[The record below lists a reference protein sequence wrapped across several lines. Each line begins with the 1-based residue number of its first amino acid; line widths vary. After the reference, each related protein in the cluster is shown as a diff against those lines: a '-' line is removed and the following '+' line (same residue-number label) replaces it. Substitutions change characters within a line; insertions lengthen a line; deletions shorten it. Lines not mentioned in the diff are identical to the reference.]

1 MTTRFTLDGS
11 PALEAHLAATSA
23 KVGERIRAMIP
34 EGELEGILLGGGY
47 GRGEGGVL
55 RTPEGDK
62 PYNDL
67 EYYVFVKGS
76 GWMADRRWRE
86 PLHHLGEE
94 LSPEAGLE
102 VEFKAL
108 TLGKLRNASP
118 QMFYYDLVVGHR
130 WVVGD
135 DRLLAGCEHHRDASR
150 IPLHEA
156 TRLLMNRCSGLLYSA
171 ERLARASFG
180 GEESDFVG
188 RNHAKARLAFGD
200 AWLAAQGQ
208 YHWSCKERHE
218 RIRRLAAVGPT
229 DPGKGLS
236 TADLMREHAAG
247 IQFKLFPVR
256 TTASREALQ
265 AEQDRL
271 VQLGLKLWLWLE
283 GRRLGMTFGTPR
295 SYALDGANLCPET
308 SALKNALVNLRTF
321 RGGALGGGRLGRYP
335 RERLLRS
342 LALLLWEPE
351 TLRDPALLAAVQGA
365 LRSDAQDF
373 PGLVQAYLRLW
384 QRFN

>member
-1 MTTRFTLDGS
+1 MTSRFTLDGS
-11 PALEAHLAATSA
+11 PELEQHLSALCQR
-23 KVGERIRAMIP
+23 VGERIRAMIP
-34 EGELEGILLGGGY
+34 AGDLEGVLLGGGY

-55 RTPEGDK
+55 RSVGRDL

-67 EYYVFVKGS
+67 EFYVFVKGS
-76 GWMADRRWRE
+76 GVLADRRWRE

-108 TLGKLRNASP
+108 TLSKLRNADS

-130 WVVGD
+130 WVIGD
-135 DRLLAGCEHHRDASR
+135 DSLLKGCEHHRDASK

-156 TRLLMNRCSGLLYSA
+156 TRLLMNRCSGLLFSA
-171 ERLARASFG
+171 ERLARAEFTA
-180 GEESDFVG
+180 EDADFVG

-208 YHWSCKERHE
+208 YHWSCKERHD
-218 RIRRLAAVGPT
+218 RIRRLAAVGPV

-247 IQFKLFPVR
+247 VQFKLLPVR
-256 TTASREALQ
+256 TSAPRAALQ

-271 VQLGLKLWLWLE
+271 RRLGLGLWLWLE
-283 GRRLGMTFGTPR
+283 SRRLGRTCA
-295 SYALDGANLCPET
+295 SASAYALDVGDLCPET
-308 SALKNALVNLRTF
+308 SPARNLLVNLRTF
-321 RGGALGGGRLGRYP
+321 GAGALDPGRWVRYP

-342 LALLLWEPE
+342 LALLLWEPTALQDPE
-351 TLRDPALLAAVQGA
+351 LRAFLHAELRTSAAD
-365 LRSDAQDF
+365 L
-373 PGLVQAYLRLW
+373 PGLVKAYQQLW